1 MRCSRHVG
9 ISERIHVAVL
19 IPMITLVILVMV
31 LFMIFIMVLVV
42 VLVMLLVMVR
52 INDRTFRNFIA
63 FHIHILVAI
72 GEIQAT

>member
-42 VLVMLLVMVR
+42 VLVMVR

-63 FHIHILVAI
+63 FHINILVAI
-72 GEIQAT
+72 GEIQTT